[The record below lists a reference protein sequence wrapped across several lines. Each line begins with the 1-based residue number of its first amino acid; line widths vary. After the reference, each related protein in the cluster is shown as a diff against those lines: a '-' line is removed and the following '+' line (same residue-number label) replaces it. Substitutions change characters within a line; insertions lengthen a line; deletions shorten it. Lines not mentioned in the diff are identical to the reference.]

1 MDAIFPSHD
10 TPEGR
15 SIGAERMLQMFHGDS
30 YGHFVKVVEADTR
43 TIVGAAKWNI
53 YEKGIIP
60 PQPELNGDYW
70 QSEDDKEFAQALFHE
85 FFAPRQKV
93 IERTN
98 GNLVALEMLMV
109 DPAYQCKGVGRSLVQ
124 WGLNHA
130 KELGVEAVV
139 EASECGRRL
148 YASEGFDGPH
158 YVVPVPIKFAGRR
171 KQTYYFMRRPAQLQ
185 SNSHESDD

>member
-1 MDAIFPSHD
+1 MPNYTINPCTGADMHRVFEIVSLAFGHDHEYMDAIFPSHD

-98 GNLVALEMLMV
+98 GNLVGTSRLSL
-109 DPAYQCKGVGRSLVQ
+109 RS
-124 WGLNHA
+124 
-130 KELGVEAVV
+130 
-139 EASECGRRL
+139 
-148 YASEGFDGPH
+148 
-158 YVVPVPIKFAGRR
+158 
-171 KQTYYFMRRPAQLQ
+171 
-185 SNSHESDD
+185 